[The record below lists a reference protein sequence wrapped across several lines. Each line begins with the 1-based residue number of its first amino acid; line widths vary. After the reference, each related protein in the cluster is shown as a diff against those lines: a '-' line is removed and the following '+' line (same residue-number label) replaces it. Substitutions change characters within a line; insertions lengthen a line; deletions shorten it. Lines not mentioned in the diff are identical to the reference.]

1 MRVITHIGRSLIQ
14 PAAASG
20 FLVFDQGED
29 RSAIAFAAAR
39 QVRLQRIHGQD
50 ARATVKRNRRLCGR
64 ELL

>member
-1 MRVITHIGRSLIQ
+1 MRVLTHIGRSLIQ
-14 PAAASG
+14 PAASG

-50 ARATVKRNRRLCGR
+50 ARATV
-64 ELL
+64 

>member
-50 ARATVKRNRRLCGR
+50 ARATV
-64 ELL
+64 